1 MKRGIL
7 LLLTI
12 LATAGCEKN
21 SYSTFSNKY
30 RVIFSYSTQYE
41 PFNQITSAGRFVSV
55 RQVGSIIKTVDS
67 DGNRKD
73 YELTEIQSRS
83 FVMGLAGLIIGTPT
97 LNNDDMSVWA
107 YDLGCP
113 ECDNGNR
120 LTFNTTGKASCAK
133 CGGIWDMN
141 RSGFPENGKMRP
153 LYRYPTYFSSSSI
166 TVQN

>member
-7 LLLTI
+7 LLLTL

-30 RVIFSYSTQYE
+30 RVVFSYSTQDE
-41 PFNQITSAGRFVSV
+41 PFNQITSRGRFVSV
-55 RQVGSIIKTVDS
+55 RQVGSTIKTVDS

-73 YELTEIQSRS
+73 LELTEIQSRS
-83 FVMGLAGLIIGTPT
+83 FIMGLAGLIIGTPT
-97 LNNDDMSVWA
+97 LNNDDLAVWA

-113 ECDNGNR
+113 ECDNGSR
-120 LTFNTTGKASCAK
+120 LTFNTTGKATCAK
-133 CGGIWDMN
+133 CGGIWDLN
-141 RSGFPENGKMRP
+141 RSGFADNGNLRP
-153 LYRYPTYFSSSSI
+153 LYRYHTYFNFSSI

>member
-7 LLLTI
+7 LLLTL

-30 RVIFSYSTQYE
+30 RVVFSYSTQDE
-41 PFNQITSAGRFVSV
+41 PFNQITSRGRFVSV
-55 RQVGSIIKTVDS
+55 RQVGSTIKTVDS

-73 YELTEIQSRS
+73 LELTEIQSRS
-83 FVMGLAGLIIGTPT
+83 FIMGLAGLIIGTPT
-97 LNNDDMSVWA
+97 LNNDDLAVWA

-113 ECDNGNR
+113 ECDNGSR
-120 LTFNTTGKASCAK
+120 LTFNTTGKATCAK
-133 CGGIWDMN
+133 CDGIWDLN
-141 RSGFPENGKMRP
+141 RSGFADNGNLRP
-153 LYRYPTYFSSSSI
+153 LYRYHTYFNFSSI